1 MPQTNLGPQ
10 LLERGPHLPAPM
22 DRQATVSQMTNGI
35 KMQLAATN
43 ASCSQIQL
51 AGSNTWSDDVR

>member
-43 ASCSQIQL
+43 ASCSQMRHAVATL
-51 AGSNTWSDDVR
+51 E